1 MNNKSKGHY
10 SALTYKLKYH
20 CYGLPGGG
28 WANKRRAIQENHLK
42 SHLDL
47 SFTHTPT
54 KVQFKTR
61 EHTEEEIKQP
71 GPIHTQFLNGKH
83 KRYDLNHQKRITTE
97 LLLHQ
102 IHLLKQAN
110 DQWL

>member
-47 SFTHTPT
+47 SFTHT
-54 KVQFKTR
+54 
-61 EHTEEEIKQP
+61 EEEIKQP

-102 IHLLKQAN
+102 IHLLKQAD